1 MNLQSAIDW
10 RSKSKLFVSL
20 AAKPGKT
27 GETFY
32 KTLFD
37 HHGID
42 AEYVACV
49 CADLAQD
56 MQLVRRHCAGAS
68 ITMPFKRTAAHFVDT
83 TVSPVAGAITPIN
96 TVVNRNGILTA
107 YNCDYLGLADV
118 AAQDFKG
125 LHVVILGD
133 GAMSENARLLCKD
146 ATITQASRRSNT
158 WQLRNTQCDVLINTT
173 SVGMNSADSP
183 VDYINANTVI
193 DCVIGD
199 TELLRKANPIGAK
212 TISGAEIY
220 IAQFAHQFKYYT
232 NQEPDR
238 LVVAAVAKQLF
249 NYV

>member
-49 CADLAQD
+49 CTDLAHD

-68 ITMPFKRTAAHFVDT
+68 ITMPFKRTAVHFVDA
-83 TVSPVAGAITPIN
+83 TVSPATGAITPIN

-146 ATITQASRRSNT
+146 ATITQAS
-158 WQLRNTQCDVLINTT
+158 I
-173 SVGMNSADSP
+173 GMNSADSP

-220 IAQFAHQFKYYT
+220 IAQFVHQFKYYT

>member
-1 MNLQSAIDW
+1 MNLQQAIEW
-10 RSKSKLFVSL
+10 QSKNKLFVSL
-20 AAKPGKT
+20 AARPGKT

-32 KTLFD
+32 NTLFAY
-37 HHGID
+37 HGID

-49 CADLAQD
+49 CTVLEQD
-56 MQLVRRHCAGAS
+56 MKLVRVHCAGAS
-68 ITMPFKRTAAHFVDT
+68 ITMPFKSQAKQFADLSTSPT
-83 TVSPVAGAITPIN
+83 QTVN
-96 TVVNRNGILTA
+96 TIVNTDGVLTA
-107 YNCDYLGLADV
+107 HNCDYLGLLDV
-118 AAQDFKG
+118 AGKDYKG

-146 ATITQASRRSNT
+146 ATITQASRRSYT

-220 IAQFAHQFKYYT
+220 IAQFTHQFKYYT
-232 NQEPDR
+232 NQEPDG

>member
-10 RSKSKLFVSL
+10 QSKSKLFVSL

-49 CADLAQD
+49 CTDLAQD

-83 TVSPVAGAITPIN
+83 TVSPVVGAITPIN
-96 TVVNRNGILTA
+96 TVVNQNGMLTA

-146 ATITQASRRSNT
+146 ATITQASRRSYT

-173 SVGMNSADSP
+173 SIGMNSADSP

-220 IAQFAHQFKYYT
+220 MAQFAHQFKYYT
-232 NQEPDR
+232 NQEPDHM
-238 LVVAAVAKQLF
+238 VVAAVAKQLF